1 MGTAESLPYYDEG
14 GGEGVEGD
22 GADGAGQQVNNS
34 PAPSS
39 HAAAHHV
46 PPSTSPASGG
56 SARQQQNDDGG
67 GEGGGDG
74 NARQSPPLTLRG
86 FVVGSSGSGK
96 TCLVRRLRGENPF
109 AGQEDALAA
118 AAAAAAA
125 EPQRRQRR
133 QRKRKM
139 MALVPWRDRR
149 SGQHCQLHVVEKTV
163 TNDVVHDVDDDND
176 DAAAAAT
183 ARDVALEALG
193 DRPDFCICM
202 IDPRSESS
210 VEFAKAAIDTLLN
223 ASVDDDRAT
232 LSRPNICALINYMDS
247 IKVVDDEELGEA
259 GDNDGLC
266 RMTQSRLLD
275 ICADIISMQ
284 STGDADKN
292 GAMTTIPPSIQIYPS
307 SMVSCSGLSSL
318 HSFIMLPYMRKNEV
332 RMLRDLDTLRR
343 NHNKSMA
350 NLRDGGVK
358 AMQEA
363 IDESK
368 ARMSTAPPINSGR
381 RSIIQRKGVQGISNG
396 SGPRQSAATASE
408 WEKRRVRIDE
418 SRNTNHFEGDEALP
432 TESAAASV
440 RQENIDEM
448 TKRLQG
454 ADQAR
459 RRRRQ
464 RALDGVKKGEGGPKK
479 TYGEEESSGRG
490 RRSIISSKQRHAMSE
505 TISKLPTTSSKG
517 KQPRKQTKSV
527 TDDPMQA
534 LEAFLGSDSD
544 SDSGGNPVRSGVE
557 GAAEDSDSDNDS
569 SSGGNDGATSTDD
582 DEGPRHSIL
591 LSDSDS
597 EDDDYYYDQEG
608 HANYSH
614 LDDRKKPAAKKQV
627 DENPPSERVESVAE
641 EVSADSNVDTPEK
654 RDSKTPRSDHD
665 EEEKKDES
673 PSGRP
678 TGDDQSKPSPSLS
691 NSDGEKAVD
700 TEEGGGESTERRE
713 ILDSEDESVDNYRPE
728 ILHSD
733 DESTPPVE
741 ILHSG
746 DDDDDGLPSPA
757 PLPERSPAVNDSAD
771 ENDDVS
777 DSEPP
782 VASSSSNILVDAL
795 EAEATADEP
804 KTVSEDPTSPGM
816 SAAVAAALAAAE
828 EDARRMVLE
837 AVSPE
842 KTKKKRSKAKKK
854 KKSDRRGARSS

>member
-14 GGEGVEGD
+14 GGEGVEGDGD

-56 SARQQQNDDGG
+56 SAQQDDDG
-67 GEGGGDG
+67 GEGGGG
-74 NARQSPPLTLRG
+74 GCIARQSPPLTLRG
-86 FVVGSSGSGK
+86 IVVGSSGSGK

-109 AGQEDALAA
+109 AGQEDAP
-118 AAAAAAA
+118 AAAAA

-149 SGQHCQLHVVEKTV
+149 SGEHCQLHVVEKTV
-163 TNDVVHDVDDDND
+163 TNDADDDND
-176 DAAAAAT
+176 AAGAT

-223 ASVDDDRAT
+223 ASVDDDRASSSSRST
-232 LSRPNICALINYMDS
+232 INTNTNNNVTPLSRPNICALINYMDS

-292 GAMTTIPPSIQIYPS
+292 GATTTIPPSIQIYPS

-318 HSFIMLPYMRKNEV
+318 HSFIMLPYMRKKEI
-332 RMLRDLDTLRR
+332 RMLLELDMLRR

-363 IDESK
+363 IDEGK

-381 RSIIQRKGVQGISNG
+381 RSIIQRKGVQGVSNG
-396 SGPRQSAATASE
+396 SGPRQSAATGSD

-432 TESAAASV
+432 TESSAAASV

-448 TKRLQG
+448 TARLQD
-454 ADQAR
+454 ANQAR

-464 RALDGVKKGEGGPKK
+464 WALDGVKKGEEGPKR
-479 TYGEEESSGRG
+479 TSGEEESSGRG
-490 RRSIISSKQRHAMSE
+490 RRSVSAKQRHAMSE
-505 TISKLPTTSSKG
+505 TISKLPTTSSRRKQPK

-527 TDDPMQA
+527 ADDPMKA
-534 LEAFLGSDSD
+534 LEDFLGSDSE
-544 SDSGGNPVRSGVE
+544 SDSGGDPVRSGVE
-557 GAAEDSDSDNDS
+557 GAAEDSDSNNDS
-569 SSGGNDGATSTDD
+569 SSGDNDSATSTDD

-597 EDDDYYYDQEG
+597 EDDDYYYNQEG

-641 EVSADSNVDTPEK
+641 EVSAASSVDTPEK
-654 RDSKTPRSDHD
+654 RDLKTPRSDHD

-678 TGDDQSKPSPSLS
+678 TSTADDQSKPSPSLS
-691 NSDGEKAVD
+691 NDDGEEAVD
-700 TEEGGGESTERRE
+700 PEEGGGESTERHE
-713 ILDSEDESVDNYRPE
+713 ILDSEDESIDNYYRPE

-733 DESTPPVE
+733 EESSAGKDSSPPVE
-741 ILHSG
+741 ILHSDD
-746 DDDDDGLPSPA
+746 DDDDDGSPSPA
-757 PLPERSPAVNDSAD
+757 PLPERSPAVNDSVD
-771 ENDDVS
+771 EDD
-777 DSEPP
+777 D
-782 VASSSSNILVDAL
+782 ATCGLV
-795 EAEATADEP
+795 
-804 KTVSEDPTSPGM
+804 VFQYFGGSPG
-816 SAAVAAALAAAE
+816 
-828 EDARRMVLE
+828 
-837 AVSPE
+837 
-842 KTKKKRSKAKKK
+842 
-854 KKSDRRGARSS
+854 G